1 MSRFVIN
8 ANFKAVMKGE
18 YAEASVE
25 SGEFILDSDDIES
38 VTGAIITG
46 IAEENKIEVHGK
58 TKADKLASLIAG
70 LEGLKIGEIREPT
83 VMMKVKALVEA
94 HVVDG
99 KLNATEDDLVVEILT
114 QQICGFKH
122 AGKNLKLALEQ
133 LGLQTSNK
141 DKLASAESI
150 LAKSDF
156 APQNWGDVLDMA
168 ERIAAETP
176 NTNEKQAVGLIK
188 KFAKKNGIE
197 LPAKPKK
204 EKGEKVKG
212 VSGFKAKL
220 IKYLTDNPTAT
231 KDDVETFCVDS
242 DKKKELA
249 DRFEWVRIL
258 ANNLAK

>member
-25 SGEFILDSDDIES
+25 SGEFILDSDDVES

-99 KLNATEDDLVVEILT
+99 QLNATEDDLVVEILT

-168 ERIAAETP
+168 ERIATETP

-197 LPAKPKK
+197 LPAKPS
-204 EKGEKVKG
+204 EKVEG

-220 IKYLTDNPTAT
+220 LKYLSSNPAAT
-231 KDDVETFCVDS
+231 KDDVETFCVKS
-242 DKKKELA
+242 GKKKELA
-249 DRFEWVRIL
+249 ARFDWVRIL
-258 ANNLAK
+258 ANTLAK